1 MTTKSKTL
9 KAPAAIPDGSFL
21 METEQGLSVC
31 RPLKSLQTSILPAEA
46 LDEFMSWLDYFV
58 ACGDFGEAMH
68 HWWQRI
74 GFEQRELFVP
84 KMEKARD
91 TQKAARR
98 ALIKPLK
105 TIRCTPARTLDDIL
119 FKAEICAVLEPLS
132 VADRKTVAHSII
144 ADLLSA
150 GCTWKEA
157 ADETAV

>member
-1 MTTKSKTL
+1 MTTKIS
-9 KAPAAIPDGSFL
+9 KAPAAIPGGSFL

-58 ACGDFGEAMH
+58 ACGDFNEAMRL
-68 HWWQRI
+68 WWQRI
-74 GFEQRELFVP
+74 GFEQGELFIP
-84 KMEKARD
+84 KIKNARD

-105 TIRCTPARTLDDIL
+105 TIRCTPAKTLDDIL
-119 FKAEICAVLEPLS
+119 LKAEICAVLEPHN
-132 VADRKTVAHSII
+132 VTNRKTVAHSII
-144 ADLLSA
+144 NDLLSA

-157 ADETAV
+157 ADETSV